1 MNKTEIIL
9 LSLLIASAFMNLI
22 FVVHNKRFKKI
33 FDKLFVEIDKLQNL
47 LSNSTSNLDALLKE
61 NKNLWNQVQTLKK
74 NKENLLTVNQ
84 GDKVVIKQ
92 SLANKKSNHT
102 FEVLYECNVLE
113 STESKLKLSAYDFKS
128 EDDWANKNKKN
139 VIDFFQDR
147 WESRSQC
154 EMIMDQQHLR
164 DTKLNDLLNGLE
176 DSN

>member
-1 MNKTEIIL
+1 MNATEIIL
-9 LSLLIASAFMNLI
+9 LALLLSSILI
-22 FVVHNKRFKKI
+22 NIFLFIHQKRFKSI
-33 FDKLFVEIDKLQNL
+33 FNKVLDEMQQLQKLLSGSTTNLDKLLQ
-47 LSNSTSNLDALLKE
+47 E
-61 NKNLWNQVQTLKK
+61 NKSLWNQVQTLKK

-92 SLANKKSNHT
+92 SLTDKKSSHT

-113 STESKLKLSAYDFKS
+113 ATESKLKLSAYDFKS
-128 EDDWANKNKKN
+128 EDDWANKNKKS

-147 WESRSQC
+147 WENRNEC

-164 DTKLNDLLNGLE
+164 DSKLNDLLNGIE